1 MLNHFRNLFTRLCRL
16 VLEGQTAEGGR
27 RPSWCS
33 DPLSHPELEQMS
45 LDQLADLPFDP
56 TRICDRP

>member
-1 MLNHFRNLFTRLCRL
+1 MLNQLRKLLGSLYRR
-16 VLEGQTAEGGR
+16 VREGQAGDRNR